1 MILILGLAYIQYI
14 AYAVMINTGTFQ
26 TVIDQVIQ
34 KAPEQ
39 VDAVYAQAAQIAAF
53 SFGDLAVGIVE
64 RIFAMLF
71 HIGSSILVFYACRDK
86 GKFWLYPLA
95 ILLHAVFD
103 FFAALQL
110 GKIITLSPW
119 ALEAIFA
126 LISVLVFC
134 GAYFLLYKKDTE

>member
-1 MILILGLAYIQYI
+1 
-14 AYAVMINTGTFQ
+14 

-39 VDAVYAQAAQIAAF
+39 VDTVYAQAAQIAAF

-119 ALEAIFA
+119 ALEAVFA
-126 LISVLVFC
+126 VVGVLVFC